1 MLLNRVDFYYL
12 CVMSKINLVG
22 QKTLLKELDTK
33 ITSGRIAHSYLLSGP
48 TGVGKLSVAIKFA
61 ERILC
66 SKLNRNELETI
77 SAQQK
82 INRLTHPDLHFVYP
96 VNTNSKV
103 KSKAT
108 SKHFL
113 KEWREAVKENPYITL
128 SQWLEKIEI
137 ANKKGNISVNE
148 AEEINKI
155 MSLKSYEGGYKV
167 MIIWMA
173 ENMNTECAN
182 KLLKLI
188 EEPSAET
195 VFLLLAENLSA
206 ILPTIKSRCQKINIP
221 PIKASEIAESLI
233 INGLADNESAY
244 NIANMSGG
252 SYFSALDILNSDS
265 SGVNFELLFVEWVR
279 LAFKVKTSKVA
290 VGDLVLWSEKAS
302 KLPKDIQKQF
312 FIFALEVFRKSMLR
326 NYKSNTYKE
335 EFKDKGFNFEKF
347 SPFIHN
353 NNIIELYEEVN
364 KAIYELNRNGNPKII
379 ITDLSL
385 KLTRLIHQKPSIID
399 E

>member
-1 MLLNRVDFYYL
+1 
-12 CVMSKINLVG
+12 
-22 QKTLLKELDTK
+22 
-33 ITSGRIAHSYLLSGP
+33 
-48 TGVGKLSVAIKFA
+48 
-61 ERILC
+61 
-66 SKLNRNELETI
+66 
-77 SAQQK
+77 
-82 INRLTHPDLHFVYP
+82 
-96 VNTNSKV
+96 
-103 KSKAT
+103 
-108 SKHFL
+108 
-113 KEWREAVKENPYITL
+113 
-128 SQWLEKIEI
+128 
-137 ANKKGNISVNE
+137 
-148 AEEINKI
+148 

-195 VFLLLAENLSA
+195 VFLLLTENQSA

-290 VGDLVLWSEKAS
+290 VGDLVLWSEKVS

-326 NYKSNTYKE
+326 NYKSSTYKE